1 MHAAAVLPLLV
12 LLLPPLAAAL
22 DEDCTPASCG
32 NLSIRYPFWLRGR
45 QPPYCGYPSFGIDCD
60 PAGAPPLL
68 NGSYLRVLGIQY
80 GNSTVVAFHTN
91 LADDPTGCRATK
103 FNLSAYLEL
112 SLVAI
117 SRANWGLFLCSN
129 CSRTPPAGSFPMNC
143 TGPGRWS
150 VYLSRSYETGG
161 PVEEAAS
168 TGCQYA
174 AVPVMPGSEL
184 RALGDY
190 ERLVRR
196 GFLLEWTLPGDC
208 AACDGSGGQCRHDAD
223 ANAFR
228 CLCPDGSTQP
238 AMCPRGELV
247 TDPTIPY
254 HKNEVE
260 YCVY

>member
-68 NGSYLRVLGIQY
+68 NGSYLGVLGIQY

-103 FNLSAYLEL
+103 FNLSANLAL

-117 SRANWGLFLCSN
+117 SRANWGLFLLQLLADASGGVVTDELHGPGPVVRVPEPELRDRGPRAGGGVDGLPVRGRN
-129 CSRTPPAGSFPMNC
+129 GDARVRAEGAGRLREARQARVPAG
-143 TGPGRWS
+143 
-150 VYLSRSYETGG
+150 VD
-161 PVEEAAS
+161 AAR
-168 TGCQYA
+168 GLC
-174 AVPVMPGSEL
+174 G
-184 RALGDY
+184 
-190 ERLVRR
+190 VRR
-196 GFLLEWTLPGDC
+196 ERGTVPARRRRECVQVPLPRRQHAAGDV
-208 AACDGSGGQCRHDAD
+208 
-223 ANAFR
+223 
-228 CLCPDGSTQP
+228 P
-238 AMCPRGELV
+238 AR
-247 TDPTIPY
+247 
-254 HKNEVE
+254 
-260 YCVY
+260 